1 MHFESWAGNHKER
14 ERESVKREEC
24 NEVVEENTNLAN
36 SNYKRCCSVCIY
48 FEGKLILIDVIF
60 FMFEFYRLNLKY
72 HHLVRHNT
80 TSYMINML

>member
-36 SNYKRCCSVCIY
+36 SKPTKDVAAFVY
-48 FEGKLILIDVIF
+48 IL
-60 FMFEFYRLNLKY
+60 RG
-72 HHLVRHNT
+72 
-80 TSYMINML
+80 S